1 MLHRRFIMKKSCV
14 GWDLEWLESNIEA
27 VIRATNYRGCIDV
40 DFPVFE
46 SRVEVFPANRISFM
60 RKNEWWRWFF
70 YVTFLWTFS
79 WPYLWC
85 FTKRYHVAET
95 VWNYVYVRPGSR
107 VPPTTEADWLNL
119 GWGEAIKR
127 AAKARRKGKVTR
139 HDLEEVL
146 NRAAAGSQG
155 EMVRTPKTGNP
166 TVDSALGFI
175 AGVGAIA
182 NDMRL
187 STSEII
193 GWGADESW
201 E

>member
-1 MLHRRFIMKKSCV
+1 MKKSCV
-14 GWDLEWLESNIEA
+14 GWDLEWLGSNIEA
-27 VIRATNYRGCIDV
+27 LIRATNYRGRIRV

-46 SRVEVFPANRISFM
+46 ARVEIFPANRISFM
-60 RKNEWWRWFF
+60 RKNEYWRWFF
-70 YVTFLWTFS
+70 YLTFLWTLA

-95 VWNYVYVRPGSR
+95 VWNYLHVRPGSR
-107 VPPTTEADWLNL
+107 VAPVTEAEWLKL

-127 AAKARRKGKVTR
+127 AAKARRTGRVTH

-146 NRAAAGSQG
+146 NRAAAGPQG
-155 EMVRTPKTGNP
+155 ELVRTPKTGNP
-166 TVDSALGFI
+166 TVDTALGFI

-187 STSEII
+187 SSSEII
-193 GWGADESW
+193 GWGADENS
-201 E
+201 EEE